1 MRIMLACAAGM
12 STSMLVEKM
21 KLAAKEANEDH
32 TIWATSVEDVENQI
46 DKCDCILL
54 GPQVRLQK
62 KNILKISK
70 GKPVEVIPPTDYGRQ
85 NGEAVLEF
93 AKNLVNGKGE

>member
-1 MRIMLACAAGM
+1 MLACAAGM

-21 KLAAKEANEDH
+21 KLAAKNANEDH

-62 KNILKISK
+62 KKILQIAK
-70 GKPVEVIPPTDYGRQ
+70 GVPVEVIAPSDYGRQ
-85 NGEAVLEF
+85 NGEAVLAF
-93 AKNLVNGKGE
+93 AKNLVKEKGE

>member
-21 KLAAKEANEDH
+21 KIAARDRGEEH
-32 TIWATSVEDVENQI
+32 IIWAVPVENIGNEI

-54 GPQVRLQK
+54 G
-62 KNILKISK
+62 
-70 GKPVEVIPPTDYGRQ
+70 VE
-85 NGEAVLEF
+85 N
-93 AKNLVNGKGE
+93 

>member
-21 KLAAKEANEDH
+21 KIAARDRGEEH
-32 TIWATSVEDVENQI
+32 IIWAVPVENIGNEI

-62 KNILKISK
+62 KSIESIAN
-70 GKPVEVIPPTDYGRQ
+70 GKPVEVIPPSDYGRQ
-85 NGEAVLEF
+85 NGGAVLDF
-93 AKNLVNGKGE
+93 AKSLLD

>member
-21 KLAAKEANEDH
+21 KIAARDRGEEH
-32 TIWATSVEDVENQI
+32 IIWAVPV
-46 DKCDCILL
+46 DCILL

-62 KNILKISK
+62 KSIESIAK
-70 GKPVEVIPPTDYGRQ
+70 GKPVEVIPPSDYGRQ
-85 NGEAVLEF
+85 NGGAVLDF
-93 AKNLVNGKGE
+93 AKSLLD